1 MTAPANSPVLPK
13 SGFSSVQF
21 WLGLLAVVG
30 TFILGQA
37 GINVN
42 LSFLNNL
49 PPILK
54 DNIVPGVIVTGLVG
68 AFIAFSSYIETRTVR
83 RVGTA
88 GVKAGKPAPKGGKWF
103 FQTSEF
109 WLGLVTV
116 ILSYLETSGKLPFKT
131 DVRQATDT
139 TTLVIA
145 LVYTFARSQL
155 KQAYIDA
162 QISGS

>member
-1 MTAPANSPVLPK
+1 MTAPANTPVLPK
-13 SGFSSVQF
+13 SGFTSVQF

-30 TFILGQA
+30 TFILGQV

-49 PPILK
+49 PPIIK
-54 DNIVPGVIVTGLVG
+54 DNIVPGVVVTGLVV
-68 AFIAFSSYIETRTVR
+68 AFIAISSYIETRTVR

-88 GVKAGKPAPKGGKWF
+88 GVKPGKPAPKGGKWF

-109 WLGLVTV
+109 WLGLLTV
-116 ILSYLETSGKLPFKT
+116 VLSYLETSGKLPFKT

-162 QISGS
+162 QIQGS